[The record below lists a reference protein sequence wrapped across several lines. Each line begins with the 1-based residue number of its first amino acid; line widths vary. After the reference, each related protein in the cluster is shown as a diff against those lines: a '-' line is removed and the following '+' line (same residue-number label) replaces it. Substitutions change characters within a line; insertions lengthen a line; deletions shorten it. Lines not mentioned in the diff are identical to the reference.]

1 MNSGNPSID
10 FLFDGLSSIYRKDN
24 GMVHSNL
31 YTFIGAYGEVFADA
45 KRKYDQIANNRYINT
60 ADPDALQDNFGVLID
75 FPKPPRLNTL
85 SNGDE
90 IYRSML
96 RAMFKVFQSGS
107 TNASMNLALDTAAS
121 FLTIDP
127 RTEDAVT
134 VINYTTLLTVDNQI
148 ELTWHAVKTSGDFV
162 VGVADPSDII
172 FFPQDL
178 IVTNYNDDSRII
190 SFTGTVNTGVQYQII
205 YSRDNTSYRGTNW
218 INTED
223 STEVLP
229 SPFMLRSGTIPTF
242 NDPQFSYWWSTY
254 NADGQGVVID
264 EFSLNRT
271 ESSLAWR
278 LPEKTIQF
286 ISPFNS
292 DNVLTR
298 TIEFYNNS
306 GLAYDINVVND
317 TNPDV
322 LFSDI
327 PLNYYTDVSADY
339 TDYYVRYSNNNSGP
353 YIALDQFT
361 GAMPKFLKKYKSIE
375 FSSQNFGTLDF
386 FEKNDNF
393 NVNDLFGS
401 GTRNIWLNVENID
414 GRYILSNENI
424 YSRDFS
430 LHEKIFYLETFSAGN
445 LNNITS
451 TYPAGVR
458 ISDLVGVPLTDKE
471 DCLMVIGPSSGVNVA
486 VSPILSPETLTTAN
500 HVEVDIFDGLNS
512 GTATYIDVIR
522 TGTSGEYN
530 KFRFGID
537 IDTSEFEFSTSD
549 PFAISKDFGF
559 VETYFENS
567 VSTTRTVTVSG
578 LTSHIMNPYT
588 YSTGTNPNILFSNT
602 SLVVTGESAT
612 ITPNASNSLIS
623 NTDKLS
629 VQFQLA
635 NSMSFNITNVKFYGT
650 GNITSVP
657 FYNQEVFSMS
667 ASAGDTYWNF
677 ASQTYSFDPN
687 TELFTPTL
695 NGGVSTIPVSTGIS
709 TVEFLKGS
717 GLVVDGVLYGSL
729 GSLDNP
735 AINWNNIGTSQS
747 NLGSPNSLVIT
758 ASSGTVLDHYELSN
772 QALKTQFYETVANY
786 SGITTATLPYYYQIF
801 TDPNN
806 DVAKKHYLLQF
817 PRTFGWNRLK
827 VDFGTNYSGLSAY
840 LGENLFYGTGTI
852 GFAGYIHP
860 TSGVS
865 LNSDTYYPESE
876 FSYFDNIKA
885 SYYDANST
893 LGAYQVAI
901 NLQED
906 WAGSALS
913 DSTIVDNKFFEL
925 DPQPNFQFNVL
936 IKGLDESFIF
946 IMNKIIEKLKPA
958 HTIATSVF
966 EKEQFLDTTTLVPI
980 ISNTGTDWE
989 TGNIMNNIIIKSTG
1003 QNVQPTLDL
1012 PGYIT
1017 ISGSGI

>member
-10 FLFDGLSSIYRKDN
+10 SLFDGLSSIYRKDD

-60 ADPDALQDNFGVLID
+60 ASPDALEDNFGILID

-85 SNGDE
+85 TNGDE

-96 RAMFKVFQSGS
+96 RAMFRVFQSGS

-134 VINYTTLLTVDNQI
+134 VINYTNLLSVDNQV
-148 ELTWHAVKTSGDFV
+148 ELTWNAVKTSGDFV
-162 VGVADPSDII
+162 IGVADPSDII
-172 FFPQDL
+172 FFPSDL

-218 INTED
+218 INTTD
-223 STEVLP
+223 STEVRT
-229 SPFMLRSGTIPTF
+229 SPLALRSGTIPTF
-242 NDPQFSYWWSTY
+242 NDPQFSYWWNTY

-286 ISPFNS
+286 ISPFNN

-306 GLAYDINVVND
+306 GLAYDINTVSAD
-317 TNPDV
+317 NPDV
-322 LFSDI
+322 TFSDI
-327 PLNYYTDVSADY
+327 PLNYYTDVSANF

-353 YIALDQFT
+353 NVALSQFT
-361 GAMPKFLKKYKSIE
+361 GAMPKFLKKYRSIE
-375 FSSQNFGTLDF
+375 FASQNFGTLDF
-386 FEKNDNF
+386 FEKNDSF
-393 NVNDLFGS
+393 DVNDLFGS
-401 GTRNIWLNVENID
+401 GTKNIWVNVENVD
-414 GRYILSNENI
+414 GRYILSNENV
-424 YSRDFS
+424 YQREFS
-430 LHEKIFYLETFSAGN
+430 LHENVLFLENFSAGN
-445 LNNITS
+445 LNKISS
-451 TYPAGVR
+451 TYSDGVR

-471 DCLMVIGPSSGVNVA
+471 DCLMIICPASGVNVSA
-486 VSPILSPETLTTAN
+486 SPILNSGVLAAAN
-500 HVEVDIFDGLNS
+500 HVEVDFLDSLNS

-537 IDTSEFEFSTSD
+537 TDTAEFEFTTSD

-559 VETYFENS
+559 VETYFDS
-567 VSTTRTVTVSG
+567 TVSTTRAVVVSG
-578 LTSHIMNPYT
+578 VTDGILNPYVYT
-588 YSTGTNPNILFSNT
+588 TGTNPNILFSNT
-602 SLVVTGESAT
+602 SIMTTGDVAAF
-612 ITPNASNSLIS
+612 PNASNSIVGNS
-623 NTDKLS
+623 DKLS
-629 VQFQLA
+629 IQFK
-635 NSMSFNITNVKFYGT
+635 MGIYTSFVISNWKLYGT

-657 FYNQEVFSMS
+657 FYNQETFSM
-667 ASAGDTYWNF
+667 F
-677 ASQTYSFDPN
+677 ATNTAPFWYISSNTNSFDPN
-687 TELFTPTL
+687 TETFTPLT

-709 TVEFLKGS
+709 TIEFIKGS
-717 GLVVDGVLYGSL
+717 GIYVDGVFYGSL

-735 AINWNNIGTSQS
+735 GLRWGDLGINGNYGDPKSLMILASTGTE
-747 NLGSPNSLVIT
+747 VY
-758 ASSGTVLDHYELSN
+758 HYEVSN
-772 QALKTQFYETVANY
+772 QALKTQFYATVANF
-786 SGITTATLPYYYQIF
+786 SGISTTTLPYYYQIF

-806 DVAKKHYLLQF
+806 DIAQKQYLIQY

-827 VDFGTNYSGLSAY
+827 VDFGTNYSGLNAY

-852 GFAGYIHP
+852 GFAGHITP
-860 TSGVS
+860 VSGIS

-876 FSYFDNIKA
+876 FSYFDNIKV
-885 SYYDANST
+885 SYYDSSST
-893 LGAYQVAI
+893 LPNYQVAI

-906 WAGSALS
+906 WAGSSLS

-966 EKEQFLDTTTLVPI
+966 EKEQVLDTTTLVPI

-989 TGNIMNNIIIKSTG
+989 TGNIMNNIIINSTG